1 VGLGAGQRPVPP
13 GHPVAAAVKDEDE
26 NRSAGDV
33 DRAEQPGVDRVE
45 VEDGEVEEGEGD
57 GQRGDGA
64 PRPAAEPPPRAGE
77 LLRRRGGAQVPTSSS
92 GIAKPFS
99 R

>member
-1 VGLGAGQRPVPP
+1 V
-13 GHPVAAAVKDEDE
+13 E
-26 NRSAGDV
+26 
-33 DRAEQPGVDRVE
+33 RAEQPGVDRVE

-57 GQRGDGA
+57 GERGDGA
-64 PRPAAEPPPRAGE
+64 REPAAEPPPGAGE
-77 LLRRRGGAQVPTSSS
+77 VLLGDARGRVGAQVPTSSS